1 MKPFDIKKLSSALA
15 KKNSN
20 IQLGFTDPKVWI
32 STGNYAL
39 NYRISSDFFKGFPL
53 EGKMTL
59 IAGESSTG
67 KSYLA
72 SGNVVRWCQQN
83 GVTVFIFD
91 TERAIDNKWIRALGV
106 DPEADNVTKYNI
118 SLIDDITSTL
128 MEILKQY
135 KEAYLDADP
144 EDRPPILIDI
154 DSLGMATTAT
164 EIKHAEDGQNK
175 GDMGLKQKQL
185 FNMCRTFLASV
196 GEMPIGMICTQHTYA
211 SQDIYKPDSII
222 SGGSSLEFTPS
233 VVIAMKK
240 KKMKED
246 DQGKKL
252 DEVAGVHVSAV
263 VRKSRYGKP
272 YQEVEFN
279 IPYDT
284 GMNPY
289 SGLFELFT
297 ESLKMDGRFVL
308 TKAGAYVDYVDPNG
322 EVVFHKYRSKITNE
336 DYDRIMKDFMD
347 YTTKHPHEDVSISP
361 ESLEE
366 GAE

>member
-1 MKPFDIKKLSSALA
+1 MKPFDLKKLKASLV

-20 IQLGFTDPKVWI
+20 IKEGFTDPKVWI

-39 NYRISSDFFKGFPL
+39 NYRISSDFHKGFPL

-59 IAGESSTG
+59 LAGESATG
-67 KSYLA
+67 KSYIA
-72 SGNVVRWCQQN
+72 SGNVIRWCQQN
-83 GVTVFIFD
+83 GVMSIIID
-91 TERAIDNKWIRALGV
+91 TEAAIDNQWIRAIGV
-106 DPEADNVTKYNI
+106 DPDADNITHYSI

-135 KEAYLDADP
+135 KEAYVDASS
-144 EDRPPILIDI
+144 EERPPLLIDI
-154 DSLGMATTAT
+154 DSLGMATTGV
-164 EIKHAEDGQNK
+164 EMKHAEEGNNK

-211 SQDIYKPDSII
+211 SQDIYRPDAII

-252 DEVAGVHVSAV
+252 DEVAGVHVSAM

-289 SGLFELFT
+289 SGLFELFS
-297 ESLKMDGRFVL
+297 ESLKMDGHFVL
-308 TKAGAYVDYVDPNG
+308 TKAGAYVDYVNPNG
-322 EVVFHKYRSKITNE
+322 ETVFHKYRSKITE
-336 DYDRIMKDFMD
+336 EEYDQIMSDYMK
-347 YTTKHPHEDVSISP
+347 YVEAHPHEITSVTP
-361 ESLEE
+361 EETEE
-366 GAE
+366 